1 MAEENE
7 EQQPEIIVRPLDE
20 RTESKVEQ
28 ERRFLEEE
36 AEKQRAAEEA
46 AAEENKETPEVV
58 VADKPELTE
67 DDVLSFI
74 KKTRDKEVSS
84 IDDLFREPEVV
95 EREQEIPFEDVKAFL
110 EYRKKTGRGLED
122 FIKLNRDLD
131 KEDPNQLL
139 ADYYREVED
148 FDNDDIR
155 SMMKKFSYDE
165 DLDSEETIEEKKLA
179 FKREVKKA
187 KKHFEG
193 LKEQFNVPLESRDT
207 FVPEEEREAY
217 KTFKTRTEAEKKTQ
231 EDAAERS
238 RVFAEKT
245 NALLSDKFEGFEFN
259 LGDSSVTFK
268 PADGETL
275 KKSSNIQNFIA
286 KFLDDNGFLKGDGS
300 DFHKSIAMA
309 SNPDQAAKF
318 FYEKGIA
325 DAIER
330 MEKEGKNIDFRG
342 TPPAASNDGVQVRV
356 LDSASSTGMKY
367 RTKR

>member
-1 MAEENE
+1 MAEEQE

-20 RTESKVEQ
+20 RQESKVEQ
-28 ERRFLEEE
+28 EKRFLEEE
-36 AEKQRAAEEA
+36 AEKQRLADEAVAAEG
-46 AAEENKETPEVV
+46 NKETQEVV
-58 VADKPELTE
+58 VDKPELTE

-74 KKTRDKEVSS
+74 KKTKNKEVTS

-110 EYRKKTGRGLED
+110 EYKKKTGRGLDD

-139 ADYYREVED
+139 ADYYRTVED
-148 FDNDDIR
+148 FDNDDIKA
-155 SMMKKFSYDE
+155 MMKKFSYDE
-165 DLDSEETIEEKKLA
+165 DIHTDEEIEERKLA

-217 KTFKTRTEAEKKTQ
+217 KSFKTRTEAEKKTQ
-231 EDAAERS
+231 EEAAERS

-259 LGDSSVTFK
+259 LGESSIKFK
-268 PADGETL
+268 PADAETL

-286 KFLDDNGFLKGDGS
+286 KFLDDNGFLSGDGS
-300 DFHKSIAMA
+300 EFHKSIAMA

-342 TPPAASNDGVQVRV
+342 TPPAASNDGVQVRI
-356 LDSASSTGMKY
+356 LDSNGSTGMKY
-367 RTKR
+367 RKR

>member
-1 MAEENE
+1 MAEEQE

-20 RTESKVEQ
+20 RQESKVEQ
-28 ERRFLEEE
+28 EKRFLEEE
-36 AEKQRAAEEA
+36 AEKQRLADEAA
-46 AAEENKETPEVV
+46 AAEENKETQEVV
-58 VADKPELTE
+58 VDKPELTE

-74 KKTRDKEVSS
+74 KKTKNKEVTS

-95 EREQEIPFEDVKAFL
+95 EKEQEIPFEDVKAFL
-110 EYRKKTGRGLED
+110 EYKKKTGRGLDD

-139 ADYYREVED
+139 ADYYRTVED
-148 FDNDDIR
+148 FDNDDIKA
-155 SMMKKFSYDE
+155 MMKKFSYDE
-165 DLDSEETIEEKKLA
+165 DIHTEEEIEERKLA

-217 KTFKTRTEAEKKTQ
+217 KSFKTRTEAEKKTQ
-231 EDAAERS
+231 EEAAERS

-245 NALLSDKFEGFEFN
+245 NALLTDKFEGFEFN
-259 LGDSSVTFK
+259 LGESSIKFK
-268 PADGETL
+268 PADAETL

-286 KFLDDNGFLKGDGS
+286 KFLDDNGFLSGDGS
-300 DFHKSIAMA
+300 EFHKSIAMA

-356 LDSASSTGMKY
+356 LDSNGSTGMKY
-367 RTKR
+367 RKR